1 MGRDSFQVFG
11 DDYDTPDGTCLRDFV
26 HVTDL
31 ASAHLLSLAAL
42 RNGAPSTKYNLGN
55 GRPTSVKAV
64 LDSVER
70 VTGRRVPF
78 TTVARR
84 PGDPGTLFASSAR
97 IRGDLGWTPQFED
110 IDVIV
115 ETAWRWRESHP
126 QGYRKATA

>member
-1 MGRDSFQVFG
+1 MFG

-42 RNGAPSTKYNLGN
+42 RNGASSTQYNLGN
-55 GRPTSVKAV
+55 GRPTSVKAI

-70 VTGRRVPF
+70 VSRRRVPF
-78 TTVARR
+78 TTAARR
-84 PGDPGTLFASSAR
+84 PGDPGALFASSAC
-97 IRGDLGWTPQFED
+97 IRRQLGWTPQLED

>member
-1 MGRDSFQVFG
+1 VFG
-11 DDYDTPDGTCLRDFV
+11 NDYDTPDGTCLRDFV
-26 HVTDL
+26 HVVDL

-42 RNGAPSTKYNLGN
+42 RNGASSTQYNLGN
-55 GRPTSVKAV
+55 GRPTSVKAI

-70 VTGRRVPF
+70 VSGRRVPF
-78 TTVARR
+78 TMAARR
-84 PGDPGTLFASSAR
+84 PGDPGALFASSAR
-97 IRGDLGWTPQFED
+97 IRGELGWAPQFED